1 MGKRRHFLRVM
12 SHKGARRLMS
22 MALAA
27 ALVLSSVPT
36 AALAEVMD
44 ATVPQEQVVPIEKS
58 APAEDDGTT
67 AAEASAASEEEPPN
81 AAPTEVASPQDGS
94 QQATPEE
101 RGAWDRT
108 LATTI
113 TNADGTNSDEGAQVR
128 IGTAN
133 EALGNALGT
142 AQLKARR
149 LAGADLSS
157 VADALGRDA
166 EGMQVDAYDV
176 QLLSGGQRLELQKT
190 DEATAWL
197 PKRDGATMYHVKD
210 GVATK
215 LDASVD
221 GGNDLLRAD
230 VDDLGTL
237 AVAYP
242 SDKEAA
248 PAAPAA
254 SEGQA
259 ASESAP
265 SAGPAQSGPAGEM
278 ALTGVDRAPAASLAG
293 GPSVLDG
300 LPASS
305 AELAPGKYIV
315 SANVSMLTPLG
326 FPGYT
331 TNPYNPERIGGMAG
345 IPMTPATDNATLV
358 VGKDGTRTL
367 TVNLV
372 NPVFTVQNAED
383 GEGVTVLSAVRKD
396 IEKKTAEEGSDYEEY
411 NKTVADAGV
420 TSRICQLTVNLKS
433 WSGSYRFGN
442 WKTYATTLNAF
453 FPNSDPKF
461 SDIKSLDLSVD
472 LAHATKVVEGDFSRT
487 LKDEKTGV
495 EVEVYADEGSSV
507 IPKLQDAELRVDTVE
522 SGSAH
527 EAASSMLA
535 QLYSD
540 STTFNMYDVQ
550 LISGGK
556 PIDLDSKVRF
566 KASMP
571 VGSDDVSVYAFAA
584 GRLMDTSASVEAGK
598 ASFETKSLGRFVKV
612 EDQSVK
618 KRWSHTIL
626 DASTDVSMT
635 YSTDGSSDHAF
646 FGGSNAQEGR
656 LLIDSFKEFF
666 VISSTSNFE
675 ESYANKAVSTAKAE
689 GLQVE
694 PKGSSTYAAI
704 WAMKPFE
711 EGQPFLNPLVIGA
724 GVLEFHSQTNPL
736 SATVPVKSPGASV
749 YLVTGT
755 VGGGPDGAR
764 KLNATIV
771 DGHAVVPL
779 NNEDTGIADLA
790 PRMFNAAYKTS
801 GGAMSG
807 QPQDATTPVAYLV
820 VVEPEAK
827 PVDKPVAASGLVY
840 NGTEQVGVPEGVGYD
855 LASGKATSAGAH
867 KSVATL
873 REGYAWSDGS
883 TAPVVL
889 DWTIDKAPLTATYRG
904 ETIATGEKPSLLVD
918 VTGFVNGE
926 TPETAAGYVAPKVLA
941 QSLEEGTH
949 DLKPS
954 GGAADNYA
962 FAYEGGTLT
971 VRKAAGE
978 HDLAPGTY
986 TVTANLSM
994 PGKFNP
1000 LIPGLTVYANSPN
1013 NPFGPTIDENKDVDV
1028 QAEIPRAPLSMN
1040 AKIVVSKDGT
1050 RTLVLPIRNPIF
1062 TTQEIGACDRLS
1074 DVRTERVRPTAGGGD
1089 WSGSYNKRTDR
1100 IHMMSAVLPAG
1111 QAKGTATFDFK
1122 GSVLYAVPLDT
1133 ELRPEGDVSLRLTV
1147 DYDSMAKASDSTEL
1161 PGFAKVENGG
1171 STVDPRPNDNPHGEN
1186 SGSGGTN
1193 AGGTDAGDPISSEDG
1208 HLAAGSYTVSAN
1220 IWVNREEA
1228 GLPLSPHFTNSSF
1241 PPSSSVSKN
1250 ATLTVGPDG
1259 HAYVTIPIIIQSRI
1273 MHVLSIS
1280 GLDIVSSTYDG
1291 EGGLTSI
1298 TVDLG
1303 ILRDASTIT
1312 KTATASIRLG
1322 SLANSIIGGPADRT
1336 WSVTFEVVF
1345 NGAPTQTGGTLPKA
1359 ALDII
1364 NAQGADGK
1372 AADGKARADA
1382 AAADALAAL
1391 DAQKGLSA
1399 GGSSRPT
1406 KGEGVLGGC
1415 QEAIRNNPA
1424 LKMGLGLLALAAAAG
1439 IAFAARR
1446 RRDASPDAPKED

>member
-67 AAEASAASEEEPPN
+67 AAEASAASEEEPPA
-81 AAPTEVASPQDGS
+81 AAPTEVASSQDGS
-94 QQATPEE
+94 QQATPKE
-101 RGAWDRT
+101 RGARDRT

-157 VADALGRDA
+157 VVDALGRDA

-190 DEATAWL
+190 DEVTAWL

-215 LDASVD
+215 LDVSVD

-242 SDKEAA
+242 SDKEVA
-248 PAAPAA
+248 PEAPAA

-265 SAGPAQSGPAGEM
+265 LAGPAQSGPAGEM
-278 ALTGVDRAPAASLAG
+278 ASTGVDRAPAASLAG

-300 LPASS
+300 LPAS
-305 AELAPGKYIV
+305 
-315 SANVSMLTPLG
+315 
-326 FPGYT
+326 
-331 TNPYNPERIGGMAG
+331 
-345 IPMTPATDNATLV
+345 
-358 VGKDGTRTL
+358 
-367 TVNLV
+367 
-372 NPVFTVQNAED
+372 
-383 GEGVTVLSAVRKD
+383 
-396 IEKKTAEEGSDYEEY
+396 
-411 NKTVADAGV
+411 
-420 TSRICQLTVNLKS
+420 
-433 WSGSYRFGN
+433 
-442 WKTYATTLNAF
+442 
-453 FPNSDPKF
+453 
-461 SDIKSLDLSVD
+461 
-472 LAHATKVVEGDFSRT
+472 
-487 LKDEKTGV
+487 
-495 EVEVYADEGSSV
+495 
-507 IPKLQDAELRVDTVE
+507 
-522 SGSAH
+522 
-527 EAASSMLA
+527 
-535 QLYSD
+535 
-540 STTFNMYDVQ
+540 
-550 LISGGK
+550 
-556 PIDLDSKVRF
+556 
-566 KASMP
+566 
-571 VGSDDVSVYAFAA
+571 
-584 GRLMDTSASVEAGK
+584 
-598 ASFETKSLGRFVKV
+598 
-612 EDQSVK
+612 
-618 KRWSHTIL
+618 
-626 DASTDVSMT
+626 
-635 YSTDGSSDHAF
+635 
-646 FGGSNAQEGR
+646 
-656 LLIDSFKEFF
+656 
-666 VISSTSNFE
+666 
-675 ESYANKAVSTAKAE
+675 
-689 GLQVE
+689 
-694 PKGSSTYAAI
+694 
-704 WAMKPFE
+704 
-711 EGQPFLNPLVIGA
+711 
-724 GVLEFHSQTNPL
+724 
-736 SATVPVKSPGASV
+736 
-749 YLVTGT
+749 
-755 VGGGPDGAR
+755 
-764 KLNATIV
+764 IV

-954 GGAADNYA
+954 GGAADNYT

-978 HDLAPGTY
+978 WDLAPGTY

-1028 QAEIPRAPLSMN
+1028 QAEIPRVPLSMN

-1089 WSGSYNKRTDR
+1089 WSGSYNKRKDR

-1161 PGFAKVENGG
+1161 PDFAKVENGG

-1391 DAQKGLSA
+1391 DAQKGSSA

-1406 KGEGVLGGC
+1406 KGEGVLGVC

-1424 LKMGLGLLALAAAAG
+1424 LKMGLGLLALAAAAAS
-1439 IAFAARR
+1439 AFVARR
-1446 RRDASPDAPKED
+1446 HRDASPDAPKED